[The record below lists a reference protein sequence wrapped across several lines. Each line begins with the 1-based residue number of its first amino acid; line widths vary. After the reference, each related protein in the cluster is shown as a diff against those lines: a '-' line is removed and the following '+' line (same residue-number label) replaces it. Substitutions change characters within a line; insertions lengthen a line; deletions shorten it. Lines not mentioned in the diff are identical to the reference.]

1 MAPPVLYASRV
12 VRNDRALASA
22 ATKWFAQ
29 HRAEGGSVVTR
40 NLKWSLGLIIIA
52 VVAVVSAVLAGG
64 DGPTASPVPDGD
76 DRVVRA
82 DSQVLS
88 RGDTDTTF
96 VEFLDYE
103 CEACR
108 AAHPAIEE
116 LREMYGDRVTFVV
129 RNFPLHDNSEHAARA
144 AEAAAAQGE
153 FEAMYDLLFETQPEW
168 GEKSSSQR
176 DVFFG
181 FAEDLGLD
189 MDEFETAFDA
199 DETIELIR
207 RDKADGIELGVSGTP
222 SFFLDGEQV
231 EPSTFAELIEMVDAA
246 LAT

>member
-1 MAPPVLYASRV
+1 MS
-12 VRNDRALASA
+12 
-22 ATKWFAQ
+22 
-29 HRAEGGSVVTR
+29 R
-40 NLKWSLGLIIIA
+40 NLKLSVGLVAMA
-52 VVAVVSAVLAGG
+52 VVAVVVALLAGG
-64 DGPTASPVPDGD
+64 DGPATAPTSDGD
-76 DRVVRA
+76 DRLVRS

-96 VEFLDYE
+96 VEFLDFE

-129 RNFPLHDNSEHAARA
+129 RNFPLHENSEGAAQA

-189 MDEFETAFDA
+189 MDEFEAVYDA

-207 RDKADGIELGVSGTP
+207 RDKADGMELGVEGTP
-222 SFFLDGEQV
+222 SFFLNGEQIQ
-231 EPSTFAELIEMVDAA
+231 PSSFEELTAEIDAA
-246 LAT
+246 LAA

>member
-1 MAPPVLYASRV
+1 M
-12 VRNDRALASA
+12 
-22 ATKWFAQ
+22 
-29 HRAEGGSVVTR
+29 TR
-40 NLKWSLGLIIIA
+40 NLKMSVGLVALA
-52 VVAVVSAVLAGG
+52 VVAVVVALLAGG
-64 DGPTASPVPDGD
+64 DGPATAPATDRD
-76 DRVVRA
+76 DRLVRA
-82 DSQVLS
+82 DSQILS
-88 RGDTDTTF
+88 QGDTDTTF
-96 VEFLDYE
+96 VEFLDFE

-129 RNFPLHDNSEHAARA
+129 RNFPLHENSEGAAQA

-153 FEAMYDLLFETQPEW
+153 FEAMYNLLFETQPEW

-189 MDEFETAFDA
+189 MDEFEAVYDA

-207 RDKADGIELGVSGTP
+207 RDKADGMELGVEGTP
-222 SFFLDGEQV
+222 SFFLNGEQIQ
-231 EPSTFAELIEMVDAA
+231 PSSFEELTAEIDAA
-246 LAT
+246 LAA

>member
-1 MAPPVLYASRV
+1 M
-12 VRNDRALASA
+12 
-22 ATKWFAQ
+22 
-29 HRAEGGSVVTR
+29 SV
-40 NLKWSLGLIIIA
+40 GLVAVA
-52 VVAVVSAVLAGG
+52 VVAVVVALLAGG
-64 DGPTASPVPDGD
+64 DGPAAAPATDRD
-76 DRVVRA
+76 DRLVRA
-82 DSQVLS
+82 DSQILS
-88 RGDTDTTF
+88 QGDTDTTF
-96 VEFLDYE
+96 VEFLDFE

-129 RNFPLHDNSEHAARA
+129 RNFPLHENSEGAAQA

-189 MDEFETAFDA
+189 MDEFEAVYDA

-207 RDKADGIELGVSGTP
+207 RDKADGMELGVEGTP
-222 SFFLDGEQV
+222 SFFLNGEQIQ
-231 EPSTFAELIEMVDAA
+231 PSSFEELTAEIDAA
-246 LAT
+246 LAA

>member
-1 MAPPVLYASRV
+1 M
-12 VRNDRALASA
+12 
-22 ATKWFAQ
+22 
-29 HRAEGGSVVTR
+29 TR
-40 NLKWSLGLIIIA
+40 NLKLSVGLVAVA
-52 VVAVVSAVLAGG
+52 VVAVVVALLAGG
-64 DGPTASPVPDGD
+64 DGPAAAPAADRD
-76 DRVVRA
+76 DRLVRA

-88 RGDTDTTF
+88 QGDSDTTF
-96 VEFLDYE
+96 VEFLDFE

-108 AAHPAIEE
+108 AAHPAIEA

-129 RNFPLHDNSEHAARA
+129 RNFPLHENSEGAAQA

-153 FEAMYDLLFETQPEW
+153 FEAMYNLLFETQPEW

-189 MDEFETAFDA
+189 MDEFEAVYDA

-207 RDKADGIELGVSGTP
+207 RDKADGMELGVEATP
-222 SFFLDGEQV
+222 SFFLDGEQLQ
-231 EPSTFAELIEMVDAA
+231 PSSFEELTAQIDAA
-246 LAT
+246 LAA

>member
-1 MAPPVLYASRV
+1 MSV
-12 VRNDRALASA
+12 ALVA
-22 ATKWFAQ
+22 
-29 HRAEGGSVVTR
+29 
-40 NLKWSLGLIIIA
+40 LA
-52 VVAVVSAVLAGG
+52 VVAVVVALLAGG
-64 DGPTASPVPDGD
+64 DGPAAAPATDRD
-76 DRVVRA
+76 DRLVRA
-82 DSQVLS
+82 DSQILS
-88 RGDTDTTF
+88 QGDTDTTF
-96 VEFLDYE
+96 VEFLDFE

-129 RNFPLHDNSEHAARA
+129 RNFPLHENSEGAAQA

-189 MDEFETAFDA
+189 VDEFEAVYDA

-207 RDKADGIELGVSGTP
+207 RDKADGMELGVAGTP
-222 SFFLDGEQV
+222 SFFLNGEQI
-231 EPSTFAELIEMVDAA
+231 EPSSFEELTAEIDAA
-246 LAT
+246 LAA